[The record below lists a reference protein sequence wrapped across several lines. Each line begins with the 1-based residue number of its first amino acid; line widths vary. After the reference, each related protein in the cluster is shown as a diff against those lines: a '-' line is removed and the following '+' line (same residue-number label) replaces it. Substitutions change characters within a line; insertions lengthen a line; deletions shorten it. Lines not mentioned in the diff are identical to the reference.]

1 MLLDMISAKAA
12 KAPELD
18 EIPSNVLED
27 PPNSIRYTD
36 KYNDIYFQ
44 MKVETKARIK
54 YSVRLNTLF
63 KNVWKNDLEIS
74 R

>member
-44 MKVETKARIK
+44 MKV
-54 YSVRLNTLF
+54 
-63 KNVWKNDLEIS
+63 KN
-74 R
+74 

>member
-1 MLLDMISAKAA
+1 MLLDMISAKVA

>member
-12 KAPELD
+12 KAPKLD

-63 KNVWKNDLEIS
+63 KNV
-74 R
+74 